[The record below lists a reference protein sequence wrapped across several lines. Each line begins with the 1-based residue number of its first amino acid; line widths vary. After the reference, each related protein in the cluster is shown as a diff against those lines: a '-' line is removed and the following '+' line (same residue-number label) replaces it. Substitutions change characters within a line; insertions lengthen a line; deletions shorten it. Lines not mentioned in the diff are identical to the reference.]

1 MIVFGVH
8 ASPGRR
14 VEGADPTEYLV
25 EVSNRLPPG
34 PASSGPGAHRSAVS
48 SCGLPHFYWWMEG
61 VNSIMS
67 RPTAAAG
74 AFSAM

>member
-1 MIVFGVH
+1 MVVFGVN
-8 ASPGRR
+8 AGPGRR
-14 VEGADPTEYLV
+14 VEGADPTEYLF
-25 EVSNRLPPG
+25 EISNRSPPG
-34 PASSGPGAHRSAVS
+34 PASSDTGAHRSAVS
-48 SCGLPHFYWWMEG
+48 SCDFPHFYLWMDG